1 MVKFFDFTYVSFFFS
16 FSANKKKLIT
26 CRQVSLLMFLYS
38 YIFMFNNKA
47 SSLVSKKLRS
57 IKN

>member
-38 YIFMFNNKA
+38 YIFMFNTGKQ
-47 SSLVSKKLRS
+47 K
-57 IKN
+57 IKIN